1 MNVPLELH
9 DRLQAEYKALN
20 RGALLFPPAD
30 PFWIELTGR
39 DRASFL
45 HNFCTNDIKKLAAG
59 SGCEAF
65 LTNIKGRI
73 LEHLFVFAG
82 DSALWISGTP
92 GREATVAEHLERYL
106 ITEDVEIHR
115 RSHDWTTLRL
125 AGAKAGSIVERH
137 AGQGSS
143 EWKNLQHARGVVE
156 GADVLIARQD
166 IGAVPSWIVVAP
178 KDHAEQLHEVFLRD
192 GAQAGDPGIWDALR
206 IQAGW
211 PLCGVDITEDNLA
224 QEARRT
230 PVAISFTKGCYLG
243 QEPIARLDALGH
255 VNRELC
261 VVETRD
267 SGAPHPGS
275 LDVTDESGVPM
286 GLITSTAWHPGTQS
300 SWGLAVLKTA
310 VSREGTAVRIGKDG
324 VPGLVHAPVLPPAP

>member
-1 MNVPLELH
+1 MNVPLEFH
-9 DRLQAEYKALN
+9 DRLQAEYKVLS
-20 RGALLFPPAD
+20 RGTLLFPPAE

-45 HNFCTNDIKKLAAG
+45 HNFCTNDIKTLAAG
-59 SGCEAF
+59 AGCEAF

-73 LEHLFVFAG
+73 LEHLFIFAG
-82 DSALWISGTP
+82 ESALWISGTP

-115 RSHDWTTLRL
+115 RSHEWTTLRL
-125 AGAKAGSIVERH
+125 AGAGAGSIVERQ
-137 AGQGSS
+137 AGQKSS
-143 EWKNLQHARGVVE
+143 EWKNLQHGRAVVE
-156 GADVLIARQD
+156 GEEVMIGRHD
-166 IGAVPSWIVVAP
+166 IGAVPSWIVVSP
-178 KDHAEQLHEVFLRD
+178 KNHSERLRQILLRD
-192 GAQAGDPGIWDALR
+192 GAEAGDPAIWDALR

-230 PVAISFTKGCYLG
+230 AVAISFTKGCYLG

-261 VVETRD
+261 VIEVQTQGT
-267 SGAPHPGS
+267 SLPAS
-275 LDVTDESGVPM
+275 LDVTDEAGTPM
-286 GLITSTAWHPGTQS
+286 GRITSTAWHPGTHS
-300 SWGLAVLKTA
+300 PWGLAVLKTA
-310 VSREGTAVRIGKDG
+310 VSREGSPARIGKDG
-324 VPGLVHAPVLPPAP
+324 IPAIVHAPAASPP